1 MISFERMIRPYI
13 LEETNWKAVQATTYD
28 VAVLAWGATEA
39 HNYHMPYGTDN
50 FQMNHVVHSAAQK
63 AWDQGAKVIVLPA
76 MHYGIQTGQMDIPFS
91 MNILP
96 STQLQILK
104 DLADVLIRSGCKK
117 LVIVNGH
124 GANHFRNIIRE
135 LSYHYP
141 ALFCCWLNWMEAVP
155 LKNYFEQPGDHADEF
170 ETSCMLSIRPD
181 LVLPL
186 DEAGDGATKKFKIH
200 ALKSGWAWGQRA
212 WTQISRDTGSG
223 NPELATADKGKI
235 FLEDCS
241 IRLCTFL
248 VDLAGADV
256 QDMYE

>member
-1 MISFERMIRPYI
+1 MIRPYI
-13 LEETNWKAVQATTYD
+13 LEETNWQAVKATTYD
-28 VAVLAWGATEA
+28 VAILAWGATEA

-50 FQMNHVVHSAAQK
+50 YQMNYVVQSAAQQ

-76 MHYGIQTGQMDIPFS
+76 IHYGIQTGQLDIPFS

-104 DLADVLIRSGCKK
+104 DICDVLLRSGCHK

-155 LKNYFEQPGDHADEF
+155 LKEYFEKPGDHADEF
-170 ETSCMLSIRPD
+170 ETSCLLELRPD

-186 DEAGDGATKKFKIH
+186 QVAGDGATKKFKIQ
-200 ALKSGWAWGQRA
+200 ALKSGWVWGQRA
-212 WTQISRDTGSG
+212 WTQISKDTGSG
-223 NPELATADKGKI
+223 NPASATAAKGKT
-235 FLEDCS
+235 FLAACS
-241 IRLCTFL
+241 NHLGKFL
-248 VDLAGADV
+248 VDLAKAEV
-256 QDMYE
+256 NDMYE